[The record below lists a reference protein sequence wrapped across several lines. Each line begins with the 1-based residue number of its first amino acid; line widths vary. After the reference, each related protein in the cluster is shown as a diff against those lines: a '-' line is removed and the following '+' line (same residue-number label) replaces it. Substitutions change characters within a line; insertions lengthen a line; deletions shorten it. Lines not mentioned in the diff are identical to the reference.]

1 MWTMAPMRAV
11 ANPCPWTRWGR
22 FWWRCA
28 FVLCALVVCALSLAP
43 PTALPPSAFSVWDKA
58 QHALAFV
65 ALAVLG
71 LQAYPGRWGRL
82 WLGLLLLGAAIE
94 LAQAAV
100 GWRQGDVADWVADAV
115 GVALG
120 TGLFRALRR
129 LGVLWPATT

>member
-1 MWTMAPMRAV
+1 
-11 ANPCPWTRWGR
+11 
-22 FWWRCA
+22 
-28 FVLCALVVCALSLAP
+28 VLCVLVVCGLSLAP
-43 PTALPPSAFSVWDKA
+43 PTALPPSAFSMWDKA

-71 LQAYPGRWGRL
+71 LQAYPGRWVRL

-94 LAQAAV
+94 VAQTVV

-120 TGLFRALRR
+120 VVLFRALRR
-129 LGVLWPATT
+129 WGVLPPATT

>member
-1 MWTMAPMRAV
+1 MRIV
-11 ANPCPWTRWGR
+11 ANPFRWSRLGL
-22 FWWRCA
+22 WGWRCA
-28 FVLCALVVCALSLAP
+28 FVLCVLVVCGLSLTP
-43 PTALPPSAFSVWDKA
+43 PTTLPPSAFSMWDKA

-94 LAQAAV
+94 VAQSVV

-120 TGLFRALRR
+120 VVLFRTLRR
-129 LGVLWPATT
+129 WGVLPPATT